1 MSDNFEN
8 PKSICLLTDNQSEG
22 EKTMELLKSSFLE
35 YKKLQCRIYR
45 HGNPDIVKTCGRK
58 KLSPEHHKATYER
71 TLQRK
76 KDERKQKALEQGR
89 IYSRGRPKY
98 CEAHTTGLENDI
110 QNINLVSV

>member
-1 MSDNFEN
+1 MAD
-8 PKSICLLTDNQSEG
+8 KTEG
-22 EKTMELLKSSFLE
+22 EKTMELLHDSFKE
-35 YKKLQCRIYR
+35 YKKLQCRLYR
-45 HGNPDIVKTCGRK
+45 HGNTETVKPPGRK

-98 CEAHTTGLENDI
+98 IEESTTGCSAITTDCSAITGLENDLR
-110 QNINLVSV
+110 NINLVSV

>member
-1 MSDNFEN
+1 MVA
-8 PKSICLLTDNQSEG
+8 KTEG
-22 EKTMELLKSSFLE
+22 EKNMELLRSSFLE
-35 YKKLQCRIYR
+35 YVKLQKRVER
-45 HGNPDIVKTCGRK
+45 HGNPDTVKQPGRK
-58 KLSPEHHKATYER
+58 KVSPEHKKMVYER

-98 CEAHTTGLENDI
+98 IKTITEQSAITTDCSTITDLENDL